1 MNDKLEDINILTD
14 DERIELLYTFN
25 DTSAAYSKD
34 KTIHQLVEEQAA
46 RVPDHI
52 AVIFADKRLTYREL
66 NERAN
71 QLAWVLRG
79 RGVKPDQTVG
89 IMVERSLEMMV
100 GILAILKAG
109 GAYLPIDPTHPSD
122 RIQYILEN
130 SGTSLLLTNGT
141 LPKNFMF
148 SGEIMPLAESAFS
161 FSNRENLPVL
171 NTSRDLAY
179 VIYTS
184 GTTGQPKGVMIEHR
198 SLVNRLN
205 WMQKNYPLG
214 EKDVILQKTPYTFDV
229 SVWELLWW
237 PIAGAQLVF

>member
-1 MNDKLEDINILTD
+1 
-14 DERIELLYTFN
+14 
-25 DTSAAYSKD
+25 
-34 KTIHQLVEEQAA
+34 
-46 RVPDHI
+46 
-52 AVIFADKRLTYREL
+52 
-66 NERAN
+66 
-71 QLAWVLRG
+71 
-79 RGVKPDQTVG
+79 
-89 IMVERSLEMMV
+89 MVERSLEMMV